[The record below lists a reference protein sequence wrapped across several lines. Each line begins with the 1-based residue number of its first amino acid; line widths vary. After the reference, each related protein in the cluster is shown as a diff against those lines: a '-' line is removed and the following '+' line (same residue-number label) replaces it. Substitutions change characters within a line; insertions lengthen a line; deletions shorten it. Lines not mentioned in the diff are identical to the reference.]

1 MKCLDMG
8 RKASLKG
15 TVVAFVALSATTAFA
30 DATLKV
36 DLTDSIRTVTHC
48 ASGALYGITADLP
61 ADVSAHIAP
70 LKGNVYVQPAISGNG
85 HQQPIGDA
93 FDVAKRL
100 VNTTGKVQ
108 IRLAD
113 ILPGWP
119 YRWPGKDSW
128 LKSVEE
134 IIKKKLNSGL
144 NNFDGY
150 EIWNEPD
157 GTWKNEN
164 GDFYTNCWKPTYDL
178 IRKLDPK
185 AKIIGPSYSWFNSNR
200 VDEFLKYCSQNNCLP
215 DVFSWHQWGSGGFV
229 GAVESLRNI
238 EKKYN
243 ISPRALSINEYSS
256 DTHTYEGAPGVSVP
270 YIAKFERY
278 NVESAMI
285 SWWFTNLPGR
295 LGSLLTASNQKG
307 GGWWLY
313 KWYGDM
319 SGYMARVT
327 PPNDKSEGVDG
338 FAAVDAKQNYASL
351 VLGGN
356 SVGNVNVVFE
366 KLPAFLGGKMKV
378 TVERVTWKDKDTPV
392 ASTELVSEKE
402 MTLTGS
408 SLTVQVKIES
418 QFYGYRVYLT
428 PIDVPQNPYKNVAA
442 SIPGKVEAENYDE
455 AGQGFSYRDTD
466 SDNQGGAY
474 RDDGVDI
481 EEGGDNYAIGYTIAD
496 EWLEYTVDVAQE
508 GEYLIKANVASGS
521 ETSSFQ
527 LFMDD
532 AEITESFAVPQ
543 TGEDWKTYKVFEL
556 GKKTLTAG
564 KHILK
569 LAITGS
575 YVNIDWIE
583 FVDAKAAQEEE
594 QMGLTSLRRTPG
606 NTAVEAQYFDM
617 NGNRVSK
624 EATKRPGAYLVRVPG
639 FKTYLIR
646 TAK

>member
-1 MKCLDMG
+1 
-8 RKASLKG
+8 
-15 TVVAFVALSATTAFA
+15 
-30 DATLKV
+30 
-36 DLTDSIRTVTHC
+36 
-48 ASGALYGITADLP
+48 
-61 ADVSAHIAP
+61 
-70 LKGNVYVQPAISGNG
+70 
-85 HQQPIGDA
+85 
-93 FDVAKRL
+93 
-100 VNTTGKVQ
+100 
-108 IRLAD
+108 
-113 ILPGWP
+113 
-119 YRWPGKDSW
+119 
-128 LKSVEE
+128 
-134 IIKKKLNSGL
+134 
-144 NNFDGY
+144 
-150 EIWNEPD
+150 
-157 GTWKNEN
+157 
-164 GDFYTNCWKPTYDL
+164 
-178 IRKLDPK
+178 
-185 AKIIGPSYSWFNSNR
+185 
-200 VDEFLKYCSQNNCLP
+200 
-215 DVFSWHQWGSGGFV
+215 
-229 GAVESLRNI
+229 
-238 EKKYN
+238 
-243 ISPRALSINEYSS
+243 
-256 DTHTYEGAPGVSVP
+256 
-270 YIAKFERY
+270 
-278 NVESAMI
+278 MI

-496 EWLEYTVDVAQE
+496 EWLEYTVEVAQE